1 MQKSKESE
9 TLTSERDQTDFE
21 SFRITQEDFNHSVK
35 HGRTG
40 MAQLVQSSLVEKED
54 LPSEYINNR
63 NLKNKS
69 YLVFEAILGETE
81 KTVKVICP
89 ADDSVQ
95 RKTILEW
102 TNSDCIEELAG
113 KKVPIRN
120 VGDNIYEV
128 ESFISIPSSVLDIVP
143 IDIIKEMIDTEL
155 LKFEN
160 GRWQS
165 SGLLTISLI
174 FLISSPIFASI
185 LLLVHLPSIAGIP
198 LFLIISLTHVMI
210 TTVMSRSTS

>member
-54 LPSEYINNR
+54 LPSEYIKNR
-63 NLKNKS
+63 NLKDKS
-69 YLVFEAILGETE
+69 YLVFEAILGDTDR
-81 KTVKVICP
+81 TVKVICP

-102 TNSDCIEELAG
+102 TDSDSIEELAG

-120 VGDNIYEV
+120 IGDDVYEV
-128 ESFISIPSSVLDIVP
+128 ESFVSNPAQVLDLVP
-143 IDIIKEMIDTEL
+143 IDIIKKMTDTEL

-160 GRWQS
+160 GRWHS

-185 LLLVHLPSIAGIP
+185 LLLVHLPPITGIIF
-198 LFLIISLTHVMI
+198 FLITSSAHVI
-210 TTVMSRSTS
+210 LSAVMSRSTS